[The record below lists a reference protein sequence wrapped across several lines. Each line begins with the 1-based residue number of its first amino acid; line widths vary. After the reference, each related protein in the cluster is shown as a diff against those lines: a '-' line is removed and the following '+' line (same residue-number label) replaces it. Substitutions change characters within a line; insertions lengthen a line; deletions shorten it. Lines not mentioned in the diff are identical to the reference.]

1 MIGLFFRRGKKSS
14 WERRDVK
21 APTSAP
27 AESTLFVRNDAP
39 VIKLALA
46 LGGSQELAL
55 RRLQV
60 RIDHNGLF
68 FRELDRRLAAEIH
81 VRTHVP
87 VGRELVIVGGRNVE
101 CLRPNVFIV
110 PENPGAFFGA
120 ESLYSIEAT
129 SDSSYRLFALSV
141 DRIAAKTG
149 VIDLNVIFASRS
161 NPIDPKILEEFLG
174 EGGLG

>member
-1 MIGLFFRRGKKSS
+1 MFFRRGKKSS
-14 WERRDVK
+14 WQRMDVK
-21 APTSAP
+21 APTRAP
-27 AESTLFVRNDAP
+27 DETTLYVQDDAP

-46 LGGSQELAL
+46 LGGSRELAL

-60 RIDHNGLF
+60 RIDYKGLF
-68 FRELDRRLAAEIH
+68 LRELDRRLVAEIH

-87 VGRELVIVGGRNVE
+87 LGREIVVVGGRNVE
-101 CLRPNVFIV
+101 CLNPNVFIV
-110 PENPGAFFGA
+110 PENPGAGFGA

-129 SDSSYRLFALSV
+129 SGSSYRLFALSV
-141 DRIAAKTG
+141 DHIDAKTG

-161 NPIDPKILEEFLG
+161 NPIDPKALEEFFG